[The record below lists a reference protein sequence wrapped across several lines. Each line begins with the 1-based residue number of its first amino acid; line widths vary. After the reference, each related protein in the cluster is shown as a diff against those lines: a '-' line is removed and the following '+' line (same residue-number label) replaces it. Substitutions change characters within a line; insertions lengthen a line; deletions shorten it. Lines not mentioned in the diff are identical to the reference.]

1 MIVVRGTPAWRDTGL
16 AGPVLT
22 IGNFDGVH
30 RGHRTLLDK
39 TRAVATEI
47 TAPAA
52 ALTFDPAPRD
62 VLRPN
67 NGIPRIQSMARKL
80 AHLGAAGLDAVIVQP
95 FDLALASLEPAV
107 FVERILA
114 RDLGVR
120 ALVVGH
126 DFRFGHRRAGT
137 TGDLRALGL
146 PVHVVPPLTDG
157 EGVVSSS
164 RIRERIR
171 AGEVAGAARLLGH
184 DHEVEGVVV
193 EGDRR
198 GRTLG
203 FPTANLA
210 VEGGLLPADG
220 VYAVRVQGVRAAVRT
235 VYGRQRSDE
244 SSRSGAAPAG
254 RRSEGRQ
261 VDGAPGV
268 ANLGTRPTF
277 AEQERRLEVHL
288 LDYEGDLYGQR
299 LVVSFVE
306 RIRGEKRF
314 ESVAALRDAIAA
326 DAEAAR
332 RIVSPP

>member
-47 TAPAA
+47 GAPAA

-67 NGIPRIQSMARKL
+67 NGIPRIQSMSRKL
-80 AHLGAAGLDAVIVQP
+80 AHLGATGLDAVIVQP
-95 FDLALASLEPAV
+95 FDLELAALEPTA
-107 FVERILA
+107 FAERILA

-126 DFRFGHRRAGT
+126 DFRFGHKRAGT
-137 TGDLRALGL
+137 ADDLRALGVA
-146 PVHVVPPLTDG
+146 VHVLPPLSDA

-164 RIRERIR
+164 RIRACIR
-171 AGEVAGAARLLGH
+171 TGDVAGAARLLGH

-193 EGDRR
+193 EGERR

-210 VEGGLLPADG
+210 VEGGLLPANG
-220 VYAVRVQGVRAAVRT
+220 VYAVRI
-235 VYGRQRSDE
+235 DH
-244 SSRSGAAPAG
+244 
-254 RRSEGRQ
+254 
-261 VDGAPGV
+261 APGV

-277 AEQERRLEVHL
+277 AGEERRLEVHL
-288 LDYEGDLYGQR
+288 LDYDGDLYGQR
-299 LVVSFVE
+299 LVVSFVAH
-306 RIRGEKRF
+306 IRGEKRF

-326 DAEAAR
+326 DALAAR
-332 RIVSPP
+332 RIVSAP